1 MNLRELSEVNFG
13 LVLEK
18 RVPASMYK
26 AEWFS
31 TPYGDGISVLQQKGA
46 TKEDVARVLSSA
58 YISDAHDSVHRW
70 NGVGDMENFNWP
82 KALQDCWMNV
92 ERGKKF
98 EKIGKKLKENEE
110 VDLLSIYGELTAAI
124 AQESSGLTLGSEI
137 DYKTYKPF
145 KKCGYAPIDNT
156 LGGIPSD
163 GPIVIYGLTGVGKS
177 TVATAIINGL
187 LHQYPQ
193 ETAAVYTLEMNKEH
207 WMYRTVNLF
216 PSIREVLDRLFVSGS
231 VRDVEELVAEIT
243 AKRVNYVVIDDMDN
257 LVKSN
262 DASEYEKNY
271 RRVKEICR
279 FMGIPVFVLG
289 QPNRVAK
296 FEVGQGN
303 RFLGPY
309 DVAWSGAAE
318 NSAALQM
325 AIQITNGLDMK
336 SEEFPTADHSL
347 NYLIFWKSRDGW
359 PADRDPKA
367 MRGPGAVVMESS
379 PTWNGEPYGKRWRIH
394 SPNSVSKAIGTK
406 RINKDK

>member
-1 MNLRELSEVNFG
+1 
-13 LVLEK
+13 
-18 RVPASMYK
+18 MYK

-31 TPYGDGISVLQQKGA
+31 TPYGDG
-46 TKEDVARVLSSA
+46 
-58 YISDAHDSVHRW
+58 
-70 NGVGDMENFNWP
+70 DMENFNWT
-82 KALQDCWMNV
+82 KDLQDCWMNV
-92 ERGKKF
+92 KKKKKF

-243 AKRVNYVVIDDMDN
+243 AIRVNWVVIDVMDN
-257 LVKSN
+257 LVKS
-262 DASEYEKNY
+262 
-271 RRVKEICR
+271 
-279 FMGIPVFVLG
+279 
-289 QPNRVAK
+289 
-296 FEVGQGN
+296 
-303 RFLGPY
+303 
-309 DVAWSGAAE
+309 
-318 NSAALQM
+318 
-325 AIQITNGLDMK
+325 T
-336 SEEFPTADHSL
+336 
-347 NYLIFWKSRDGW
+347 
-359 PADRDPKA
+359 
-367 MRGPGAVVMESS
+367 
-379 PTWNGEPYGKRWRIH
+379 
-394 SPNSVSKAIGTK
+394 
-406 RINKDK
+406 